1 MRREGGV
8 ACCRESWT
16 LMTDCIRGRVSLRT
30 LRFLWVG
37 LGEHRKKRVSKISS
51 LAVTGLGCL

>member
-1 MRREGGV
+1 M

-16 LMTDCIRGRVSLRT
+16 LMTDCIRGRGSSRT

-37 LGEHRKKRVSKISS
+37 LGENRKKRVSKISS
-51 LAVTGLGCL
+51 LAVMGFGCL